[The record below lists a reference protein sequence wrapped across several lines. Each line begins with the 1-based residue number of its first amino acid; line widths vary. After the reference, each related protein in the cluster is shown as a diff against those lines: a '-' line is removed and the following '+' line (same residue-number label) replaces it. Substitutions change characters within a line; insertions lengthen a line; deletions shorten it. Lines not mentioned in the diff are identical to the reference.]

1 MKDIRIFVASS
12 KELVA
17 ERNQLSYL
25 VLALED
31 EFEKRGLRVRLSKWE
46 YVDPTMTE
54 ARTEDRYLE
63 EMLDCDGV
71 LMLFRRVLGMYTKE
85 EVDKAIAAETAG
97 SSRIKRHLMLFKEGD
112 GEPTPEL
119 AKWRATLPEGTY
131 GTFADMDG
139 LKAHFLHFVE
149 ELSGLALQD
158 VATTEDRTVSAFLA
172 ADGELVT
179 DRNAFADA
187 VLNLNDMLVRRGV
200 RVRLRFYDPERH
212 GELLDRS
219 EMALVL
225 YHTRCGEFGPE
236 ALKESF
242 VRSKGNENPR
252 RLYVF
257 FRDPDG
263 RPLDGAFAAFRD
275 GFSEA
280 FGSAPCRFENV
291 DTLSLNFLFSVESV
305 LGDNGGTF
313 VKLDGRMVM
322 ADGQEVGDL
331 TKLPM
336 LRKNAGLAALLG
348 KMDDVSA
355 RFSAQREK
363 CERSP
368 QDDGLYV
375 ELLDISAEK
384 NRLQDQID
392 RELRQSFNLAKRM
405 AAVSIAQVDATVAR
419 ARELMEEG
427 KVKEA
432 LEVLDGA
439 SSALKR
445 RRLLR
450 RAADRSAAEELEI
463 KELKAGCDI
472 EYFRVDAVMAYTEL
486 LFKERFAKAESI
498 YKSLVADVEEYAANC
513 TVGHKADLDRHL
525 AGILRRFAKLYDEIG
540 DTLNP
545 IPLLEKALEL
555 YRAVE
560 IFEPD
565 SCCAESSEVY
575 MILADKER
583 VNNKLEAAR
592 SNYELALDFFRK
604 QDKELLPKLA
614 HCLVGLAQLNDDTN
628 KLRDSEGQHQE
639 ALKIRLEL
647 MRTSFEAYAGDVA
660 ASYNYLANHH
670 LSLNKLC
677 EAEAEYNEAIRLLR
691 GLSLKNPDKFMSE
704 LAASLNDIAYLYTDM
719 NDLDA
724 AEKEHYEALEIHR
737 QLAETNPAKFDE
749 YVATSLN
756 NLASLHMD
764 MNDSD
769 EAEKEHREA
778 LEIRRRLAE
787 TNPARF
793 DEYVATS
800 LNNLA
805 SLHKNMNNLDVAEK
819 ECREALEIRRRL
831 AETNPAKF
839 DEHVATSL
847 NNLANLHM
855 SMNLLNDAENEHR
868 EALEV
873 RRRLAETN
881 PAKFNEYVATSLN
894 TLAYLHM
901 DMNRLD
907 EAEKEYRESLEI
919 RRQSAETNPAKFD
932 EYVATSLNNLAY
944 LHVNMN
950 HLDEAE
956 KEYRESLE
964 IRRRLAETN
973 PAKFDEYVA
982 ISLNNLAAL
991 YKNINRLDEA
1001 EKEYHE
1007 SLEIRRWLAET
1018 NPAKFDEYVAT
1029 SLNNLS
1035 VFHKNM
1041 DHFVESEEECR
1052 EALEIR
1058 RRLAG
1063 TNPAKFDEHVATSL
1077 NNLAN
1082 LHAAM
1087 NLLNEA
1093 ENEHREA
1100 LEIRRR
1106 LAETNPAKFNEYVA
1120 TSLNNLAVLHMTM
1133 YHLDEA
1139 EKEHREA
1146 LEIRRRLVEAN
1157 PAKFK
1162 ASLKQTLNNIEKLY
1176 RKMNRLEDADRIQF
1190 ELCELRDKGV

>member
-25 VLALED
+25 VLAMED

-112 GEPTPEL
+112 GEPTLEL
-119 AKWRATLPEGTY
+119 AKWRATLSVGTY

-139 LKAHFLHFVE
+139 LKAHFLRFVE
-149 ELSGLALQD
+149 ELSGLTLQD

-172 ADGELVT
+172 ADGELAT

-187 VLNLNDMLVRRGV
+187 VLNLNDVLVRRGV

-257 FRDPDG
+257 FRDADG

-275 GFSEA
+275 GFAEA

-363 CERSP
+363 CEQAP

-486 LFKERFAKAESI
+486 SFKERFAKAESI

-525 AGILRRFAKLYDEIG
+525 AGILRRFAKLYDEVA
-540 DTLNP
+540 DSKSP
-545 IPLLEKALEL
+545 IPLLEQANQIYQSIEAVRHGSTLGVQSAVYRSLAYYNRVNDDLDCALDQYRIALQLLGDKKSAESSKAACYYGMAVIHKRRDRIAEAESAYSKAHDLYRSAGLKWNEARVLSSWGNLKAQLDQLDAAERMYLESLTIRQQYAEKDHDKYDDDVADSISALAVLHSNTSRKDVADGEYRQVVAIRRRYAEENPAKYNASLAAALGSYGHYNARLSRLDEAEQLWLEALDIRRKLSLANPSRYQSAYASSVLDIAKLYHFTNRHKDAERCYQLALELFKTLSEKKPDVYEPRAADVLSRFAMLYDWLHQREKALEL
-555 YRAVE
+555 YGERVTLLRKLVVKVPSKYRAV
-560 IFEPD
+560 
-565 SCCAESSEVY
+565 
-575 MILADKER
+575 LAD
-583 VNNKLEAAR
+583 
-592 SNYELALDFFRK
+592 
-604 QDKELLPKLA
+604 
-614 HCLVGLAQLNDDTN
+614 
-628 KLRDSEGQHQE
+628 
-639 ALKIRLEL
+639 ALK
-647 MRTSFEAYAGDVA
+647 F
-660 ASYNYLANHH
+660 LAN
-670 LSLNKLC
+670 LLRNMDRFK
-677 EAEAEYNEAIRLLR
+677 EAEANYREAVGI
-691 GLSLKNPDKFMSE
+691 
-704 LAASLNDIAYLYTDM
+704 I
-719 NDLDA
+719 
-724 AEKEHYEALEIHR
+724 R
-737 QLAETNPAKFDE
+737 QLAEENPKKYCGDVDAYLRGLGLVLEEQGKLVEAESLYVEALDISRQDAENTAKLSKDKGD
-749 YVATSLN
+749 VALALMS
-756 NLASLHMD
+756 LASVHKRQGKF
-764 MNDSD
+764 NESEGEYK
-769 EAEKEHREA
+769 EAIVLLRELAEINHTAYDNWLADGLYRFGKLYFQMKMFGDARILYQEA
-778 LEIRRRLAE
+778 LTLQEQLVQRA
-787 TNPARF
+787 PARF
-793 DEYVATS
+793 QKDLQKTKDA
-800 LNNLA
+800 LA
-805 SLHKNMNNLDVAEK
+805 
-819 ECREALEIRRRL
+819 
-831 AETNPAKF
+831 
-839 DEHVATSL
+839 
-847 NNLANLHM
+847 
-855 SMNLLNDAENEHR
+855 LL
-868 EALEV
+868 
-873 RRRLAETN
+873 
-881 PAKFNEYVATSLN
+881 
-894 TLAYLHM
+894 
-901 DMNRLD
+901 
-907 EAEKEYRESLEI
+907 
-919 RRQSAETNPAKFD
+919 Q
-932 EYVATSLNNLAY
+932 
-944 LHVNMN
+944 
-950 HLDEAE
+950 
-956 KEYRESLE
+956 
-964 IRRRLAETN
+964 
-973 PAKFDEYVA
+973 
-982 ISLNNLAAL
+982 
-991 YKNINRLDEA
+991 
-1001 EKEYHE
+1001 
-1007 SLEIRRWLAET
+1007 
-1018 NPAKFDEYVAT
+1018 
-1029 SLNNLS
+1029 
-1035 VFHKNM
+1035 
-1041 DHFVESEEECR
+1041 
-1052 EALEIR
+1052 
-1058 RRLAG
+1058 G
-1063 TNPAKFDEHVATSL
+1063 TE
-1077 NNLAN
+1077 
-1082 LHAAM
+1082 
-1087 NLLNEA
+1087 
-1093 ENEHREA
+1093 
-1100 LEIRRR
+1100 
-1106 LAETNPAKFNEYVA
+1106 
-1120 TSLNNLAVLHMTM
+1120 
-1133 YHLDEA
+1133 
-1139 EKEHREA
+1139 
-1146 LEIRRRLVEAN
+1146 
-1157 PAKFK
+1157 
-1162 ASLKQTLNNIEKLY
+1162 
-1176 RKMNRLEDADRIQF
+1176 
-1190 ELCELRDKGV
+1190 G